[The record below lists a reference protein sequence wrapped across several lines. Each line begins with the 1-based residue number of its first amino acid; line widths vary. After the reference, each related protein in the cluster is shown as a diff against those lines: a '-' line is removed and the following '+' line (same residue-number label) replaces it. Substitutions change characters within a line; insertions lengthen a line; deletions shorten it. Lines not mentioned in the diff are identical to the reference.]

1 MVNVRMQNDVKLPLE
16 QRRKW
21 VANWVNRI
29 NTIIT
34 ELHHHLQLQKWH
46 RRFVASASRGRIP
59 SLFSGAT
66 TATGRGCMMNIGQI
80 AFYEQVK
87 ILLLG
92 TGHFK
97 DGPSTHF
104 LSSLAAGGIATALTQ
119 PLDVLKTRSMNA
131 KPGEFA
137 NLWAIVLH
145 TAKLGP
151 SGFFKGFV
159 PAFVRLGPHTVITL
173 MLLEQLRINFGY
185 FPILV
190 PV

>member
-1 MVNVRMQNDVKLPLE
+1 
-16 QRRKW
+16 
-21 VANWVNRI
+21 
-29 NTIIT
+29 
-34 ELHHHLQLQKWH
+34 
-46 RRFVASASRGRIP
+46 
-59 SLFSGAT
+59 
-66 TATGRGCMMNIGQI
+66 MNIGQI